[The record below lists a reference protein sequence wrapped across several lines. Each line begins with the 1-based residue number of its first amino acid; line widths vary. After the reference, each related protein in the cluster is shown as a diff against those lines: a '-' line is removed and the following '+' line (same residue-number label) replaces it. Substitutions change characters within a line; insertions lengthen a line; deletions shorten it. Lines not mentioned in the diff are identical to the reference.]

1 MAARLST
8 LAIASLAHLVVA
20 CSDDAA
26 SSPPEDGGAGQGG
39 SAGNAGS
46 SGSGGGGGSSGT
58 AAGSSGSG
66 GSAGG
71 GSGGSSGTS
80 GSGGSSGVA
89 GGGSGGQ
96 AGDGGGVPNACPQS
110 VPGGNPVPSG
120 AAVAPVKGGY
130 KFLEGPVWFASRG
143 VLLFSDMDFGA
154 GGSENV
160 PPSIIYELTPPSTIA
175 PFITAVGSNGLA
187 VDPQQRLIA
196 CTHDQRSVSRFD
208 LGTKQRSTVVDT
220 YMGMKFSSPNDAVV
234 RRDGTIYFTDPTWQ
248 LGNRTREITQFKGVF
263 RVPPGGAALLVSDA
277 VGSPNGV
284 ALSPDETVLYVT
296 DDGNGT
302 VQRFPVA
309 ADGSTGAM
317 TKVADVSGAD
327 GMAVDCAGNLYVTAH
342 DGIRVLGPTGSPIAT
357 ISVPQKPNNCT
368 FGGTDRKT
376 LYIAG
381 RDTLY
386 AITLGV
392 EGLP

>member
-8 LAIASLAHLVVA
+8 LAIVTLASTVGA
-20 CSDDAA
+20 CSDDTA
-26 SSPPEDGGAGQGG
+26 SSPPVDGGAGQGG
-39 SAGNAGS
+39 AAGNSGTA
-46 SGSGGGGGSSGT
+46 GSGGAGGSSGT

-71 GSGGSSGTS
+71 ASGGTGAASGASGASGT
-80 GSGGSSGVA
+80 A
-89 GGGSGGQ
+89 GGGSGGR
-96 AGDGGGVPNACPQS
+96 AGDGGTQPRCPSEVPS
-110 VPGGNPVPSG
+110 GNPVPAG
-120 AAVAPVKGGY
+120 ATVQPVQGGY
-130 KFLEGPVWFASRG
+130 KFLEGPVWFAGRG

-160 PPSIIYELTPPSTIA
+160 PPSIIYELRPPNTIA
-175 PFITAVGSNGLA
+175 PFITQVGSNGLA
-187 VDPQQRLIA
+187 VDPQERLIA

-234 RRDGTIYFTDPTWQ
+234 RSDGIIYFTDPTWQ
-248 LGNRTREITQFKGVF
+248 LGNRLREITQFKGVF
-263 RVPPGGAALLVSDA
+263 RVLPGGTAQLVSDD
-277 VGSPNGV
+277 VGSPNGI
-284 ALSPDETVLYVT
+284 ALSPDEATLYVT

-317 TKVADVSGAD
+317 TKVADVPGAD
-327 GMAVDCAGNLYVTAH
+327 GMAVDCAGNLFVTAH
-342 DGIRVLGPTGSPIAT
+342 EGIRVLGPAGTPIAT

-376 LYIAG
+376 LYVAG

-386 AITLGV
+386 AITLTV